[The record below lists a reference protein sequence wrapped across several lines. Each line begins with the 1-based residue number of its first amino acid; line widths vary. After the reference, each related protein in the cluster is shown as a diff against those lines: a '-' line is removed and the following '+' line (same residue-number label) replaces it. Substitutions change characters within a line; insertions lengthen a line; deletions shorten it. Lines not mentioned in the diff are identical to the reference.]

1 MKGAITAEVKKQ
13 AIHRLK
19 IMEGAVRGLQK
30 MVEDEKYC
38 IDIMTQTAGIQ
49 ESLKGFDALMLENHV
64 RGHIVDMVKSG
75 KTDKAVAE
83 LKTLYQYKRR

>member
-1 MKGAITAEVKKQ
+1 MKGAIKPEIKKK

-30 MVEDEKYC
+30 MVDDEKYC
-38 IDIMTQTAGIQ
+38 IDIMTQTAAIQ
-49 ESLKGFDALMLENHV
+49 ESLKSFDALMLENHI
-64 RGHIVDMVKSG
+64 RSHIVDMVKNG
-75 KTDKAVAE
+75 KVDKAVVE

>member
-1 MKGAITAEVKKQ
+1 MKGSIAPETKKK

-30 MVEDEKYC
+30 MVADEKYC
-38 IDIMTQTAGIQ
+38 VDILTQTSAIQ

-64 RGHIVDMVKSG
+64 RSHIVSMVKAG
-75 KTDKAVAE
+75 KVDKAVSE
-83 LKTLYQYKRR
+83 LKTLYKYKVR